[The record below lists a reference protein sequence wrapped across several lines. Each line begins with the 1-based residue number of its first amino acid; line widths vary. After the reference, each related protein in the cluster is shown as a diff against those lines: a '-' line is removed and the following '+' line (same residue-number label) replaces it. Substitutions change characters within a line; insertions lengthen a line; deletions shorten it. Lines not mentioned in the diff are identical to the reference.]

1 VFRDLNDDHVFIPGG
16 KRPMNATARN
26 VMLNSFMLITSLLC
40 GLVSSEIIARMFLEP
55 PPGYAVYSR
64 ERTAAHDSLQR
75 MVSDPRLLHRLS
87 PQSPGHDGRGFR
99 NPDTLQSADVV
110 VIGDSQTWGINVRA
124 SETWPSILETIGNVS
139 VYSMS
144 LGGWGPVQ
152 YKELA
157 HDALTLKPRAILVG
171 IYLGN
176 DIFDACNHVYG
187 TDVYAEYRRSDADYS
202 SLLSD
207 LHGRIKV
214 TNDQGRVDHTHER
227 LAEMGNVAKMWQ
239 SLARR
244 SLILQIL
251 MVRGFLPAV
260 PSVDDLYQMADEV
273 WAQEHPEFAS
283 VYNGGNYST
292 VLTYGYR
299 GVAVDLENACIRD
312 GVRIT
317 KEVLTSLKA
326 LGDRFATQVG
336 ILFIP
341 TKELVYATA
350 DQALLKR
357 TNGKL
362 AELVKNEHAIKIEL
376 LDHCNSLGIVCID
389 AAAGIVKAA
398 RNGVVLYRADSDGH
412 PIAEGYRQIA
422 LAGQQALKAMGILER

>member
-1 VFRDLNDDHVFIPGG
+1 LFHLLQLCFGLFLRALDIQHVFRDLNDDHVFIPSG
-16 KRPMNATARN
+16 KRPMTATARN

-99 NPDTLQSADVV
+99 NPNTLQSADVV

-124 SETWPSILETIGNVS
+124 SETWPSILETVGNVS

-239 SLARR
+239 SLARWSRWLMRYGLR
-244 SLILQIL
+244 STLNLH
-251 MVRGFLPAV
+251 
-260 PSVDDLYQMADEV
+260 PSIME
-273 WAQEHPEFAS
+273 
-283 VYNGGNYST
+283 
-292 VLTYGYR
+292 
-299 GVAVDLENACIRD
+299 
-312 GVRIT
+312 
-317 KEVLTSLKA
+317 
-326 LGDRFATQVG
+326 ATTP
-336 ILFIP
+336 L
-341 TKELVYATA
+341 
-350 DQALLKR
+350 
-357 TNGKL
+357 
-362 AELVKNEHAIKIEL
+362 
-376 LDHCNSLGIVCID
+376 C
-389 AAAGIVKAA
+389 
-398 RNGVVLYRADSDGH
+398 
-412 PIAEGYRQIA
+412 
-422 LAGQQALKAMGILER
+422 